1 MLLQPTIV
9 KSVTHPLVASAFI
22 KHRFNKSGVR
32 GSSEEILVLDAHP
45 VAGKSADDVQK
56 AILAD
61 MDLILDQ
68 VQRKA
73 IKVDTVEIRVHH

>member
-1 MLLQPTIV
+1 MMLQPTIV
-9 KSVTHPLVASAFI
+9 KNVIHPLVASAYI
-22 KHRFNKSGVR
+22 KHRFNQR
-32 GSSEEILVLDAHP
+32 GANKREEVLVLDAYRT
-45 VAGKSADDVQK
+45 ADKSADELQA

-73 IKVDTVEIRVHH
+73 IKVDSIEIRVRH